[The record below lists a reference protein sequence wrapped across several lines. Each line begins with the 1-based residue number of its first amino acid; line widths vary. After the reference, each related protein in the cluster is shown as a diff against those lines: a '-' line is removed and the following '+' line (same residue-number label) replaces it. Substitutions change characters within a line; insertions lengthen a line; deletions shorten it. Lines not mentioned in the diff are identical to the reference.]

1 MVIRICPRC
10 QVRYTYTLHSGDY
23 VHQCNSGDDTLDQ
36 EDVLVIGDWEDYTGS
51 GTENPQLISQAGVAN
66 DVQFEE
72 AGIKGADIPG
82 EFTDRGKNED
92 LYRQRQHLEYV
103 PAPEIEKC

>member
-1 MVIRICPRC
+1 MSIEICPRC
-10 QVRYTYTLHSGDY
+10 QRRYTRTPHSGDY
-23 VHQCNSGDDTLDQ
+23 VHQCNSGDTTLDQ

-51 GTENPQLISQAGVAN
+51 ATIDPQIISQAGLGN
-66 DVQFEE
+66 EVQFEE

-82 EFTDRGKNED
+82 DFTDRGKNKA
-92 LYRQRQHLEYV
+92 LYRQRQHEEYI